1 MEIPIPV
8 ILLCLVED
16 LGGFFSFLGG
26 GWGVLLI
33 VFVAGFGVVC
43 LFVVL
48 DLFYLDDLYIVYSI
62 NHHVE
67 GKKTSNKR
75 GFFLLPF

>member
-1 MEIPIPV
+1 MEIPVPV
-8 ILLCLVED
+8 ILLF
-16 LGGFFSFLGG
+16 GGRSWRIFLFFGG
-26 GWGVLLI
+26 GLGVLLI